1 MYLSPENRNK
11 GHPAVFPVALPQFF
25 IQLLSKP
32 NDLIVD
38 PFAGSGTT
46 DLAALSLHRHCL
58 LIDSQ
63 LTYCKVAAQRL
74 NTLILKS

>member
-46 DLAALSLHRHCL
+46 GLAALSLHRHCL